1 MLLLLIFSL
10 LLVILFEVLRT
21 GRLLVQECT
30 LVHLLYLILEHNLGL
45 LEQVPLN
52 LLNFH
57 VDASSLVLLADQLDE
72 TFELN
77 ASVTPAFG
85 G

>member
-1 MLLLLIFSL
+1 MLSLFLSL
-10 LLVILFEVLRT
+10 LLVVLFEMLRT

-30 LVHLLYLILEHNLGL
+30 LLQLIYLFLEHSLGL
-45 LEQVPLN
+45 HEQVPLN
-52 LLNFH
+52 LFSFH
-57 VDASSLVLLADQLDE
+57 VDASSLVLLADHLDE